1 MKVSHLLAA
10 ASAALA
16 VASCGGDQGNTTAG
30 GSDTQIAPVPPPE
43 GGDWSKMVTRT
54 AAGGYLV
61 GNPDAAVKVVEFGSM
76 TCPHCAEFDET
87 GLKPLVDNYVK
98 TGRVSFEFRNF
109 VRDPLDIT
117 MSLITRCAGPER
129 FFPLTE
135 AMFAN
140 QRDFFDRLQSAPQER
155 AQALAQLPPA
165 QQFAGY
171 AELAGLQAW
180 AAQRGLPSGRQQAC
194 LSNQAE
200 IDQLVQM
207 NGEAVSTHNVQGTPS
222 FLINNELVENAA
234 SWDKLEPAIKDA
246 L

>member
-16 VASCGGDQGNTTAG
+16 VASCGGDQGNTTAAG
-30 GSDTQIAPVPPPE
+30 GDSQVAPVAPPE
-43 GGDWSKMVTRT
+43 GGDWSKMVTET
-54 AAGGYLV
+54 AAGGYLM
-61 GNPDAAVKVVEFGSM
+61 GNPYAAVKVVEYGSM

-87 GLKPLVDNYVK
+87 GFQPLVDNYVK

-117 MSLITRCAGPER
+117 MSLIARCAGPER
-129 FFPLTE
+129 FYALTE
-135 AMFAN
+135 AMFES
-140 QRDFFDRLQSAPQER
+140 QRGFFEQLQSAPQER

-171 AELAGLQAW
+171 AELAGLQPW
-180 AAQRGLPSGRQQAC
+180 AAQRGLPSARQQAC
-194 LSNQAE
+194 LSNQVE

-207 NGEAVSTHNVQGTPS
+207 NGEAVSTHNVSGTPS
-222 FLINNELVENAA
+222 FLINNELVEGA
-234 SWDKLEPAIKDA
+234 STWDRLEPAIKDA